1 MKGSNEKTLKEALA
15 GLLHDFHLE
24 EKINERRLSESW
36 ERMFGKTIMK
46 YTRKIYVK
54 DKKLF
59 LTIDSASLKQELLF
73 NKQKMMD
80 RINAEIAVGM
90 IEEIILK

>member
-1 MKGSNEKTLKEALA
+1 MKGGNEKTLKEALA

-24 EKINERRLSESW
+24 EKINERRLTENW
-36 ERMFGKTIMK
+36 ERMFGKTINK

-73 NKQKMMD
+73 NKGKMME
-80 RINAEIAVGM
+80 RINGEIAPGM
-90 IEEIILK
+90 IEEVILK